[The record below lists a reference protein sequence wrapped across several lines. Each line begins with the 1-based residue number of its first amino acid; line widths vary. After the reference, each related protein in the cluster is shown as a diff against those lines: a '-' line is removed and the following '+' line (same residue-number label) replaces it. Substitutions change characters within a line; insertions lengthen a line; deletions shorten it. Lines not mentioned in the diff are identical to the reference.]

1 MKNEY
6 YENVRI
12 KDKSNKDLGEKR
24 KSNFEGVKFK
34 KSLGQNFL
42 SDKNL
47 LNKIAEYADVN
58 SDDNVLEIGAGAGTL
73 TRVLAEKAG
82 SVLSFEIDKSL
93 SERLSALEDNH
104 KNLKVVFDDFMNV
117 DLKEVFP
124 NKKFKVVANIPY
136 YITTPIIFKLM
147 KVSERISTMIFM
159 VQKEVADRF
168 VSKENSKDYGITSI
182 ILQSVADVSLKRVVK
197 KECFTPIPKVDS
209 ALIEI
214 KINANKFVIEDY
226 EGFCDFVHKAF
237 SMRRKTLINN
247 LIKNYKINKEK
258 IILNLKKLNY
268 GENVRPEQISVENFI
283 KLFKNLNI

>member
-1 MKNEY
+1 MKNEF

-12 KDKSNKDLGEKR
+12 KDKTNKNLGAKK

-47 LNKIAEYADVN
+47 LNKIAEYAEVG

-73 TRVLAEKAG
+73 TQVLAEKAG
-82 SVLSFEIDKSL
+82 RVISYEIDRTL
-93 SERLSALEDNH
+93 SERLNALEEKY

-117 DLKEVFP
+117 DLDDVFQ
-124 NKKFKVVANIPY
+124 NEKFKVVANIPY

-168 VSKENSKDYGITSI
+168 VSKENSKDYGITSV

-214 KINANKFVIEDY
+214 KINLNKFEIEDY
-226 EGFCDFVHKAF
+226 DGFCNFVHKAF

-268 GENVRPEQISVENFI
+268 NENVRPEQVSVGNFI
-283 KLFKNLNI
+283 ELFKNLNI

>member
-1 MKNEY
+1 MKNEF

-12 KDKSNKDLGEKR
+12 KDKTNKNLGAKK

-47 LNKIAEYADVN
+47 LNKIAEYAEVG
-58 SDDNVLEIGAGAGTL
+58 SEDNVLEIGAGAGTL
-73 TRVLAEKAG
+73 TQVLAEKAG
-82 SVLSFEIDKSL
+82 RVISYEIDRTL
-93 SERLSALEDNH
+93 SERLNVLEEKY

-117 DLKEVFP
+117 DLDDVFQ
-124 NKKFKVVANIPY
+124 NEKFKVVANIPY

-168 VSKENSKDYGITSI
+168 VSKENSKDYGITSV

-214 KINANKFVIEDY
+214 KINLNKFEIEDY
-226 EGFCDFVHKAF
+226 DGFCNFVHKAF

-268 GENVRPEQISVENFI
+268 NENVRPEQVSVENFI
-283 KLFKNLNI
+283 ELFKNLNI